1 MMCFVGRAYLVA
13 ESKCEYLQ
21 VGVVNVTKGR
31 GVKKVL
37 DQWSRKLSVRV
48 WGRVRGQFLL

>member
-1 MMCFVGRAYLVA
+1 MA

-37 DQWSRKLSVRV
+37 GSMVTKAVCQGV
-48 WGRVRGQFLL
+48 GQG